1 MGVKMKT
8 GTGSNRSKQREQR
21 RKFNSS
27 SPLPLCYLCFLLLN
41 CFCLRASAAIW
52 YASPTGLPGNTGL
65 SASPWDLQTAFNK
78 TATILPGDIL
88 LLRDGIYTHA
98 PQGTVVGAN
107 EGWIFQI
114 TLTGTAALPITV
126 MSFPG
131 ERARL
136 DGGAVPWYHAC
147 ARPTLYI
154 GTQTPSTTAGAYII
168 VRDIEVYS
176 SSTQSRTSTTD
187 SSFPDDVT
195 RSDGIY
201 AQGVGI
207 KIVNC
212 VVHDCSTGISSFS
225 SVSYGHEYYGNV
237 LFNNG
242 YRGTRNG
249 FPSNHGHNFYLQGP
263 DGPAGLVKSVKRNF
277 STSPYD
283 LGMQAYGSGSAVVA
297 HMRVTE
303 NCWLG
308 GVGQHGGTLL
318 GARNG
323 VVADRVS
330 DAQFIN
336 NYGYSADVAFYFQ
349 PDQIAYA
356 DLIATGNYF
365 YKSFLQVSSWQSLV
379 YTNNYML
386 NSMTNGYHVVSLV
399 TNEAILP
406 WTFDRNIYVINP
418 GVAPNIATN
427 DWVLEGLA
435 FMTKPQ
441 WTAKTGYDVNSTVS
455 HTLPSTNYVTVQNN
469 AYDVNRAQAVVYN
482 WSLGTN
488 VVINVVPL
496 GWATGD
502 AVTIRNLQNYYG
514 DVVSQVVSATQTLNL
529 DMRAAFHSRAIP
541 FGDTVALCPLSFP
554 DFGAFILQRTSTNP
568 PAVTTFTVTV
578 ASSNPS
584 SGVTVSATS
593 DNNGASTGT
602 TTFTRLYDAATL
614 VTLTAPAIGPGSS
627 TFSKWQYNG
636 ADHATT
642 AAITVTNSAD
652 ATLTSF
658 YTSPPPPPV
667 VDYRRSAL
675 RRRVL

>member
-1 MGVKMKT
+1 MKRRKESKSKSMSKSKKMNVSNPLLLLLLLLLLLSPSSAQAT
-8 GTGSNRSKQREQR
+8 FWFASTTGSPAGTG
-21 RKFNSS
+21 
-27 SPLPLCYLCFLLLN
+27 L
-41 CFCLRASAAIW
+41 I
-52 YASPTGLPGNTGL
+52 G
-65 SASPWDLQTAFNK
+65 SPWDLQTAFNK
-78 TATILPGDIL
+78 TATIQPGDTL

-98 PQGTVVGAN
+98 PQGTVVGSN

-114 TLTGTAALPITV
+114 TLQGTAALPITV

-131 ERARL
+131 ERARI
-136 DGGAVPWYHAC
+136 DGGATPFYHAV
-147 ARPTLYI
+147 ARPTLFI
-154 GTQTPSTTAGAYII
+154 GQQAPSTTVGAYIHLKD
-168 VRDIEVYS
+168 VEVYS
-176 SSTQSRTSTTD
+176 SSTQARTSTSD
-187 SSFPDDVT
+187 SSFPDDIS
-195 RSDGIY
+195 RSTGIF

-207 KIVNC
+207 KIINC
-212 VVHDCSTGISSFS
+212 VVHDCTTGIESFS

-242 YRGTRNG
+242 WTGTRNG
-249 FPSNHGHNFYLQGP
+249 NPSNHGHNFYLQGP
-263 DGPAGLVKSVKRNF
+263 AGPAGLVKTVKRNF

-297 HMRVTE
+297 HMRVSE
-303 NCWLG
+303 NVWLG
-308 GVGQHGGTLL
+308 GAGQHGGTLI

-323 VVADRVS
+323 VVADRVT

-336 NYGYSADVAFYFQ
+336 NFGYNADVAFYYQ
-349 PDQIAYA
+349 PDAIAYA

-365 YKSFLQVSSWQSLV
+365 YKTFLQVSSWQSLI

-386 NSMTNGYHVVSLV
+386 NSATGGFHVVSLV
-399 TNEAILP
+399 TNQAILP

-455 HTLPSTNYVTVQNN
+455 HTLPTTNYVTVQNN
-469 AYDVNRAQAVVYN
+469 FYDVNRAQAVVYN

-502 AVTIRNLQNYYG
+502 AVTIRGLQNYYG
-514 DVVSQVVSATQTLNL
+514 DTVNQIVSATQTLNL

-541 FGDTVALCPLSFP
+541 YGDTVPLCPLSFP

-568 PAVTTFTVTV
+568 PAVVTFTVTV
-578 ASSNPS
+578 ASSNPA
-584 SGVTVSATS
+584 SGVTVAATS

-602 TTFTRLYDAATL
+602 TTFTRLYDAAAL

-658 YTSPPPPPV
+658 YLSPPPPPV